1 MGILLLSKMQS
12 ASTRKMLVSVFHTGT
27 CDFNINLNAL
37 GLLWKHTDFRPG
49 GRSHS
54 VRSRKLVVS
63 MICTVA
69 NYEYAFYWNFYL
81 DGTIELET
89 RLTGILNV

>member
-1 MGILLLSKMQS
+1 MPVS
-12 ASTRKMLVSVFHTGT
+12 AIRTIT
-27 CDFNINLNAL
+27 CKFNLKLHAL